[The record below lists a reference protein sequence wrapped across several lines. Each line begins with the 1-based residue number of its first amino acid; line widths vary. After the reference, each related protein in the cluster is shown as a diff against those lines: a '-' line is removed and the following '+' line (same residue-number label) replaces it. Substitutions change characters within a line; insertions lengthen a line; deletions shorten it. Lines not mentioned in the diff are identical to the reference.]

1 MGKKRMKQYLM
12 LLMVIGV
19 IAVAASGGGTFASFS
34 AQVTNPGNTFAS
46 GTLFLHNTN
55 GATTCTSES
64 NSLNVNP
71 GTGTGGNACA
81 VVFNGIDLGTTTSTT
96 ANLALN
102 NAGSV
107 AAQNIKFRVNNCTVT
122 DNSGVTGTGTTFGTA
137 PTCGDFYITVQEKT
151 DGTYATNSFCAFGP
165 GTLATACA
173 APANTVTL
181 ASSQTAG
188 FADLSKDN
196 GSGSAVAANLA
207 AGSTRYYTIRIDAN
221 PPSGNNA
228 LQNRRV
234 SFDLDWQI
242 NS

>member
-1 MGKKRMKQYLM
+1 MDNKRMKQYLM

-19 IAVAASGGGTFASFS
+19 IAAAASGSGTFASFS

-46 GTLFLHNTN
+46 GTLYLHDQS
-55 GATTCTSES
+55 GSTTCTSES

-71 GTGTGGNACA
+71 GTGAGGTGDGCA
-81 VVFNGIDLGTTTSTT
+81 VLFNGIDLATTTTSS
-96 ANLALN
+96 ANIALN

-107 AAQNIKFRVNNCTVT
+107 NAQNIKFRVNNCTVT
-122 DNSGVTGTGTTFGTA
+122 TNGGSTTFGTA
-137 PTCGDFYITVQEKT
+137 PTCGDFYITIQEKT
-151 DGTYATNSFCAFGP
+151 DGTYASNKFCAFGP
-165 GTLATACA
+165 GVLAAACA

-181 ASSQTAG
+181 ASSQAGG
-188 FADLSKDN
+188 FANLSMDN
-196 GSGSAVAANLA
+196 GSGSATPASLT

-228 LQNRRV
+228 LQNRKV

-242 NS
+242 VS

>member
-1 MGKKRMKQYLM
+1 MGKKRTKQYLM
-12 LLMVIGV
+12 LLMAIGV
-19 IAVAASGGGTFASFS
+19 VAVAASGSGTFASFS

-46 GTLFLHNTN
+46 GTLYLHNSD
-55 GATTCTSES
+55 GTTSCTSES

-81 VVFNGIDLGTTTSTT
+81 VLFNGINLATTSSAT

-107 AAQNIKFRVNNCTVT
+107 NAQNIKFEVNNCTVT
-122 DNSGVTGTGTTFGTA
+122 TNGGSTTFGTA
-137 PTCGDFYITVQEKT
+137 PSCGDFYITIQEKT
-151 DGTYATNSFCAFGP
+151 DGTYASNKFCAFGP
-165 GTLATACA
+165 GALAAACA

-181 ASSQTAG
+181 ASSQAGG
-188 FADLSKDN
+188 FANLSMDN
-196 GSGSAVAANLA
+196 GSGSATAANLA

-228 LQNRRV
+228 LQNRKV

-242 NS
+242 VS